1 MPDDQHTTP
10 RILLIEDDPNTA
22 ALVMEALSDH
32 FGSPCVHH
40 VARVGGID
48 AIDLSDF
55 DLALCDF
62 NLPDGTALDALSVMR
77 ERRPGMP
84 VIVVTA
90 ENRSE
95 TLLDTIRLGAA
106 DYLLKTAELV
116 STIPLAVEKNLTL
129 AHAQR
134 ENERLQAALAESLEE
149 ITHKNEE
156 LQLLVRQLETAATT
170 DPLTGLANRRRLSDR
185 LEQMYAEAVRY
196 NTDLACILLDLDGFK
211 EINDTL
217 GHHAGDDLLVQIAR
231 IIAREARA
239 SDLPARF
246 GGDEFVILLPHTS
259 CDTAVALAQR
269 LVDTFS
275 RMSPPGARSHGAL
288 QNCGMSV
295 GVSSVAT
302 SKPSS
307 GEELIHHADKAM
319 YAAKDAGRRCI
330 RVCGPDGRTAVPPR
344 NLAA

>member
-1 MPDDQHTTP
+1 MPEQFTNIP
-10 RILLIEDDPNTA
+10 RILLIEDDPTTA
-22 ALVMEALSDH
+22 SLVIEALADH
-32 FGSPCVHH
+32 FGAPCVRH
-40 VARVGGID
+40 VNRIARLHEID
-48 AIDLSDF
+48 FAPY

-62 NLPDGTALDALSVMR
+62 NLPDGTALDALAIMR
-77 ERRPGMP
+77 QQRPGMP

-90 ENRSE
+90 ENRSD

-156 LQLLVRQLETAATT
+156 LQLLVRRLETAATT

-185 LEQMYAEAVRY
+185 LEQMYAEAIRY
-196 NTDLACILLDLDGFK
+196 RTDLACILLDLDGFK

-217 GHHAGDDLLVQIAR
+217 GHHAGDELLVQIAR
-231 IIAREARA
+231 IITREARS

-269 LVDTFS
+269 IVDAFS
-275 RMSPPGARSHGAL
+275 RVCPTDSRSKHSMPS
-288 QNCGMSV
+288 CGMSV
-295 GVSSVAT
+295 GVSSVST
-302 SKPSS
+302 SNPAS
-307 GEELIHHADKAM
+307 GEDLIHHADKAM

-330 RVCGPDGRTAVPPR
+330 RVCGPDGKTAHPPR